1 MLLKDIMTCESVVV
15 GPEISIRKAAEK
27 MEDYDVGVLPVC
39 DGGRLVG
46 VLTDRDI
53 VVRAIVAGRDP
64 GSTPVREIMTARV
77 VTCYEDQDSDE
88 AVRIME
94 QEQIRRLVVLDRQD
108 RLVGIVS
115 LGDLEACT
123 GDQNLHRRV
132 VYRVISPAAKP

>member
-15 GPEISIRKAAEK
+15 GPEITIRKAAEK
-27 MEDYDVGVLPVC
+27 MDDYDVGVLPVC

-53 VVRAIVAGRDP
+53 VLRAIAAGRDP

-77 VTCYEDQDSDE
+77 VACYEDQDSDE
-88 AVRIME
+88 AVQIME
-94 QEQIRRLVVLDRQD
+94 QEQIRRLVVLDRQS

-115 LGDLEACT
+115 LGDLEATT
-123 GDQNLHRRV
+123 GDDKLYRRV
-132 VYRVISPAAKP
+132 IYRVIAPAAKP